1 MLRKLSVRGKILA
14 TLAIPVLVMVVA
26 AAIFSF
32 QAIRDT
38 QVASQ
43 AKALVELLDPSEDV
57 MAALRLERQVS
68 VDKVNGVADA
78 QTQLEAARAAT
89 DASFVKIRSAYTD
102 LETDLIGATVSRAL
116 AEVSVGLAKNTNE
129 IRSAVDRGSVHP
141 EVVADEYSR
150 SIASILNVSQGLADV
165 HSDRRL
171 APYLGT
177 YVQINRL
184 LDSASAE
191 EPMVRKVFTDQ
202 YATQGAS
209 VSQRLLQDLTVRIG
223 QTNQLREDA
232 RQSINRLNRDDL
244 SMQAMSADYIS
255 IRDSVAAGN
264 ISAVSPQ
271 TAANWSTLT
280 QSEIEKLEPLV
291 IKTKDLTQE
300 AADAALASAK
310 QRSILTLGVV
320 FGTVLASVLIAMW
333 ISRRITVPLKNLT
346 QAATSVRDE
355 LPRIVEQ
362 VIEPGKTPDI
372 QLERIDIDST
382 DEIGRLAAAFN
393 DVNDTTL
400 QVAQDQAALRS
411 SISDMFVN
419 IARRDHVLLNRQ
431 LAFLDD
437 LERSEEDANVLADLF
452 KLDHLATRMR
462 RNAESLLVLAGV
474 DSGRRVR
481 QPMPISDV
489 VRTASSEIEQYERV
503 KLNLEADP
511 IMLGHNSLTASHLL
525 AELLENATGFSEPH
539 TPVEVTTTRSNNHV
553 IIEIRDFGLG
563 MRPEEIEI
571 ANNKVAEV
579 TASDIIGIQRLGLFV
594 VGRLASKLGADV
606 FFSTAQDDQPG
617 TVVTV
622 SLPTNL
628 FLDDGK
634 LEVGNDAVYSGQFQ
648 SLAQVEDLRPATEE
662 TAPEVQEVNLE
673 ALTDGQT
680 QTGMPRRKVSEAAY
694 PEALADSAELD
705 SGFIPQPA
713 FEVDAPSILPTRTA
727 ALRVKQESTE
737 TDANPVTG
745 GIFEVA
751 EINDPPVVD
760 QEKRSAVFSKFR
772 AFGSRSKNEKQDS
785 LQDVTPATEAA
796 EPVATTEPATT
807 VSGVGSAVDSK
818 QTPGTGSE
826 STPLWAPIFEDDATP
841 YEPKFDFEPIESNRT
856 RVPGA
861 QEDQFDP
868 ATDLESLK
876 PAFTP
881 EFAPSLEPNTKV
893 EPEPEAEVQVDTPL
907 EPKAEPEASVVA
919 ESDDRDVQ
927 TPPNGISG
935 LRRRVAQNE
944 PAGKGKDEARQPGD
958 LDTGAIILPEIP
970 QLAPD
975 MPDFLL
981 DEVAGLPYEPVFD
994 PTGAAELPVTPI
1006 VPEGE
1011 PYFIDEA
1018 VIETS
1023 IIDREE
1029 FDRIAADIDLE
1040 ALNAAQDGEAQYSPT
1055 LSDTTDVADAGATP
1069 EKPKRKSLFKRLR
1082 GGNQN
1087 LGAHSAAIPVIGP
1100 KKVKDPQAHGLEEPA
1115 KHKGKG
1121 KRSAEAPVLTG
1132 SLATYV
1138 PQTAE
1143 EIEGL
1148 PEDLQPRDENNNLVS
1163 DYPISG
1169 GYLGDQEDSFRTA
1182 AETHAPEIEADDG
1195 EVTIGQVVE
1204 QSRQNRQKAQ
1214 KAIELELEPFADGAT
1229 ENVYGSESA
1238 QVELQKPEPQ
1248 VASTLSQMLA
1258 QQSNIQEQ
1266 ALSELSR
1273 LSSYRP
1279 SSVDT
1284 NAAPRL
1290 VRRQRSEVAAPIE
1303 DPASQK
1309 ISRDAAVL
1317 RSRLSAF
1324 QSATRRGREEV
1335 EGHEGVQ
1342 GAQEIKNMENRDS
1355 SDRVEGREEIKST
1368 DETRASQNSVA
1379 EEEEK

>member
-57 MAALRLERQVS
+57 MAALRLERQLS

-89 DASFVKIRSAYTD
+89 DASFVKLRSAYTD

-141 EVVADEYSR
+141 EVVADDYSR

-184 LDSASAE
+184 LDSVSAE
-191 EPMVRKVFTDQ
+191 EPMVRKVFADQ

-232 RQSINRLNRDDL
+232 RQSINRLTRDDL
-244 SMQAMSADYIS
+244 SLQAMSADYIS

-300 AADAALASAK
+300 AADAALTSAK

-346 QAATSVRDE
+346 LAATSVRDE

-372 QLERIDIDST
+372 QLEKIDIDST

-400 QVAQDQAALRS
+400 QVAQDQAALRG

-563 MRPEEIEI
+563 MRPEEIDI

-606 FFSTAQDDQPG
+606 FFSIAQDDQPG

-727 ALRVKQESTE
+727 ALRVNQESTE

-785 LQDVTPATEAA
+785 LQDVSVVTEVA
-796 EPVATTEPATT
+796 ESAATTEQAED
-807 VSGVGSAVDSK
+807 VADAGVTSK

-861 QEDQFDP
+861 QEGQFDP
-868 ATDLESLK
+868 AVDIESLK
-876 PAFTP
+876 PVITP
-881 EFAPSLEPNTKV
+881 DFAPGI
-893 EPEPEAEVQVDTPL
+893 EPEAEVQVDTPL

-919 ESDDRDVQ
+919 ESDDRDIQ

-944 PAGKGKDEARQPGD
+944 PAGKGKDEVRQPGD

-994 PTGAAELPVTPI
+994 PTGAAELPFTPI

-1040 ALNAAQDGEAQYSPT
+1040 ALNAAQAGEEQYSPT

-1087 LGAHSAAIPVIGP
+1087 LGAHSAAIPVIDP

-1132 SLATYV
+1132 SLAIYV

-1169 GYLGDQEDSFRTA
+1169 GYFGDQEDSFRTA

-1229 ENVYGSESA
+1229 ENVYGAESA
-1238 QVELQKPEPQ
+1238 QAELRKPEPQ

-1266 ALSELSR
+1266 ALSELSQ

-1290 VRRQRSEVAAPIE
+1290 VHRQRSEVAAPIE

-1342 GAQEIKNMENRDS
+1342 GAQETKNMENRDS

>member
-1 MLRKLSVRGKILA
+1 MLRRLSVRGKILA

-43 AKALVELLDPSEDV
+43 AKGLVELLDPSEDA
-57 MAALRLERQVS
+57 MAALRLERQLS
-68 VDKVNGVADA
+68 VDKINGVADA
-78 QTQLEAARAAT
+78 QTRLEEARVAT
-89 DASFVKIRSAYTD
+89 DASFLKIRSVYTN
-102 LETDLIGATVSRAL
+102 LETDLIGETVERAL

-150 SIASILNVSQGLADV
+150 SIASILNVSQGLADI

-191 EPMVRKVFTDQ
+191 EPMVRKVFNDQ

-232 RQSINRLNRDDL
+232 RQSINRLSRDDL
-244 SMQAMSADYIS
+244 SLQALSADYIS
-255 IRDSVAAGN
+255 IRDRVAAGN
-264 ISAVSPQ
+264 VSAVSPQ

-280 QSEIEKLEPLV
+280 QTEIEKLEPLV
-291 IKTKDLTQE
+291 IKTKNLAQE

-310 QRSILTLGVV
+310 QRSIMTLGVV
-320 FGTVLASVLIAMW
+320 LGTVLASVLIALW

-346 QAATSVRDE
+346 HVATSVRDE

-362 VIEPGKTPDI
+362 VIEPGQTPDV
-372 QLERIDIDST
+372 QLEKINIDST

-400 QVAQDQAALRS
+400 QVAQDQAALRG

-419 IARRDHVLLNRQ
+419 IARRDHILLNRQ

-481 QPMPISDV
+481 QPMPMSDV

-511 IMLGHNSLTASHLL
+511 IMLGHNALTASHLL

-606 FFSTAQDDQPG
+606 FFSRAQDDQPG

-648 SLAQVEDLRPATEE
+648 SLAQVEDLRPTTEE
-662 TAPEVQEVNLE
+662 AAPEVQEVNLE

-680 QTGMPRRKVSEAAY
+680 KTGMPRRKVSEAAY

-727 ALRVKQESTE
+727 ALRVKQENTE
-737 TDANPVTG
+737 TDANSITG
-745 GIFEVA
+745 GVFEPA

-772 AFGSRSKNEKQDS
+772 AFGSRNKNEKQDS
-785 LQDVTPATEAA
+785 LQDATPVTELSDS
-796 EPVATTEPATT
+796 VAVTEPATD
-807 VSGVGSAVDSK
+807 VSGIDAAADLK
-818 QTPGTGSE
+818 QTPSAGSE
-826 STPLWAPIFEDDATP
+826 QVPLWAPIFEDDATP
-841 YEPKFDFEPIESNRT
+841 YEPKFNFEPIASGNT

-876 PAFTP
+876 SAFVP
-881 EFAPSLEPNTKV
+881 EFAPGF
-893 EPEPEAEVQVDTPL
+893 EPEAVVKADSEQEVAS
-907 EPKAEPEASVVA
+907 KAEPSVEVEP

-944 PAGKGKDEARQPGD
+944 SSGKEKDKVRQSGD

-981 DEVAGLPYEPVFD
+981 DDVAGLPYEPVFD
-994 PTGAAELPVTPI
+994 PTGAAELPFSPSI
-1006 VPEGE
+1006 PEGE
-1011 PYFIDEA
+1011 PYFTDEA

-1040 ALNAAQDGEAQYSPT
+1040 ALNAAQDAEDQYLPT
-1055 LSDTTDVADAGATP
+1055 VSDSGDVVDAGATP

-1087 LGAHSAAIPVIGP
+1087 LGAHSASIPVIDP
-1100 KKVKDPQAHGLEEPA
+1100 KKVNNPQAHGLEDPT

-1132 SLATYV
+1132 SLAIYV

-1143 EIEGL
+1143 EIEEL

-1163 DYPISG
+1163 EYPISG
-1169 GYLGDQEDSFRTA
+1169 GYFGDQEDSFRSTSDAHVSTA
-1182 AETHAPEIEADDG
+1182 EADDG
-1195 EVTIGQVVE
+1195 EITIGQVVE
-1204 QSRQNRQKAQ
+1204 KSRQNRQNSQ
-1214 KAIELELEPFADGAT
+1214 KSIELELEPFADGAT
-1229 ENVYGSESA
+1229 ENVYGVESA
-1238 QVELQKPEPQ
+1238 QVESGKPELQ
-1248 VASTLSQMLA
+1248 VSSMLSQMLA

-1266 ALSELSR
+1266 ALSELSQ

-1335 EGHEGVQ
+1335 EGQDDVQ
-1342 GAQEIKNMENRDS
+1342 GAQVTKNMENRDS
-1355 SDRVEGREEIKST
+1355 SDRVQSHEEFNST

-1379 EEEEK
+1379 EEEK